1 MKLEIGGGNTPRG
14 EGFVNL
20 DCLPCADIAIDL
32 EKDPLPFADDSVD
45 EVYSAHCLEHVNNAV
60 GVLAEVLRVCKV

>member
-45 EVYSAHCLEHVNNAV
+45 QPTAWSMSTTLWAFLVRC
-60 GVLAEVLRVCKV
+60 